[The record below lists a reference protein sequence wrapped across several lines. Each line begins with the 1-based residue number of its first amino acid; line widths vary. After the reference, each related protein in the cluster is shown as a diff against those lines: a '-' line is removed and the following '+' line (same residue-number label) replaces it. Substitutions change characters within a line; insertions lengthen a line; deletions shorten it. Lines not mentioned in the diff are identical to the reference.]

1 MAERR
6 QYLTKFVDK
15 LLRNYYPVEYAER
28 KKQQQEE
35 LKEIIS
41 SENEIPVFVCTLAL
55 PFAPCPLHIYE
66 PRYRLMLRR
75 AIESGS
81 KQFGMCMYSEKTP
94 YRFTEYGCMLEIR
107 SHQFTRDGRA
117 VVATIGGRRFK
128 VLNSSTK
135 DGYTVAQVEWVKDI
149 RVENEQEK
157 AGMYLFDLIMINLG
171 RFLNWLCF
179 GLFRASS
186 FT

>member
-1 MAERR
+1 
-6 QYLTKFVDK
+6 
-15 LLRNYYPVEYAER
+15 
-28 KKQQQEE
+28 
-35 LKEIIS
+35 
-41 SENEIPVFVCTLAL
+41 
-55 PFAPCPLHIYE
+55 
-66 PRYRLMLRR
+66 
-75 AIESGS
+75 
-81 KQFGMCMYSEKTP
+81 
-94 YRFTEYGCMLEIR
+94 MLEIR
-107 SHQFTRDGRA
+107 THQFTRDGRA

-171 RFLNWLCF
+171 RFLNWFCF
-179 GLFRASS
+179 DLFRASS

>member
-1 MAERR
+1 
-6 QYLTKFVDK
+6 
-15 LLRNYYPVEYAER
+15 LRNFYTVEYAER

-35 LKEIIS
+35 LKELSS
-41 SENEIPVFVCTLAL
+41 SENEIPIFVCTLAL

-81 KQFGMCMYSEKTP
+81 KQFGMCMYSDKTP

-117 VVATIGGRRFK
+117 IVATIGGRRFK

-149 RVENEQEK
+149 RVENEKEK
-157 AGMYLFDLIMINLG
+157 AGMFNFFRLNQHLGLDLDLILDFSAKENPKIFD
-171 RFLNWLCF
+171 FL
-179 GLFRASS
+179 
-186 FT
+186 